1 VKLTPAELKELGRIS
16 DCAAVVDAKD
26 LELDA
31 ASLSEI
37 ADPRGDEA
45 KKNLAILRAFAEAGA
60 SGNHRRIA
68 FRFLET
74 PVTINGA
81 RKVQSVTLAQNRLE
95 GPPFAQTAVASSRL
109 LELPCDLVFRSVG
122 YRGIPLAGVGFDD
135 RTGIIPN
142 RRGRCLIG
150 DDPMPGLYV
159 TGWIKRGPSGIIGTN
174 RADSVETV
182 ASIIEDMPKVR
193 AIPKPGAAGLQHT
206 LAAQGVRIVGYGE
219 WQKIDAAERAR
230 GQPMGKPREKFTV
243 VPEMIAAI
251 DAGTS

>member
-1 VKLTPAELKELGRIS
+1 
-16 DCAAVVDAKD
+16 VDGKD
-26 LELDA
+26 LELNA
-31 ASLSEI
+31 ASTSEI
-37 ADPRGDEA
+37 ADPRSDEA
-45 KKNLAILRAFAEAGA
+45 KKNLGILRSFAEAVA
-60 SGNHRRIA
+60 TNRHRRIV

-74 PVTINGA
+74 PVKINGA
-81 RKVQSVTLAQNRLE
+81 SKVQSVTLAQNRLE
-95 GPPFAQTAVASSRL
+95 GPPFAQTAVATSRL

-122 YRGIPLAGVGFDD
+122 YKGIPLPGVGFDD

-142 RRGRCLIG
+142 RRGRCLVG

-182 ASIIEDMPKVR
+182 ASILEDLPKIR
-193 AIPKPGAAGLQHT
+193 ATPKPGAAGLRDA
-206 LAAQGVRIVGYGE
+206 LAAQGVRVVGYGE

-230 GQPMGKPREKFTV
+230 GQPMGKPREKFTI

-251 DAGTS
+251 DATAP